1 MLGIIVAIRN
11 FIIALL
17 LSWIGISF
25 SAPIEEPL
33 PDTDTPEDTVSQDHE
48 SRFKIG

>member
-1 MLGIIVAIRN
+1 MLGFIIAVRN

-25 SAPIEEPL
+25 SAPIEDTDL
-33 PDTDTPEDTVSQDHE
+33 DTDTPEETISQAPE
-48 SRFKIG
+48 AFLPF

>member
-1 MLGIIVAIRN
+1 MLGIIIAIRN

-25 SAPIEEPL
+25 SAPVEEPL
-33 PDTDTPEDTVSQDHE
+33 PDTDTPEDTVSQEHE
-48 SRFKIG
+48 SLLKIG

>member
-1 MLGIIVAIRN
+1 MLGIIIAIRN
-11 FIIALL
+11 FIIAVL

-33 PDTDTPEDTVSQDHE
+33 PDSDTPEDTVTGDHE
-48 SRFKIG
+48 SLLKIG

>member
-1 MLGIIVAIRN
+1 MLGLIVAIRN

-25 SAPIEEPL
+25 SAPVE
-33 PDTDTPEDTVSQDHE
+33 DTELDAKTPEDTISQAPE
-48 SRFKIG
+48 VFLPFG